1 MKITFKYLIITLFIS
16 FGMKVELTAQPS
28 FSIDSSFTPLL
39 DFTQSYLST
48 GGRVFDLWEDPKN
61 GNIYVVGDFN
71 QQHNGKFFKGNVCY
85 TPSGSLCPNY
95 EGVVGTDLKQ
105 IYPINDTSLIL
116 IKESFIHH
124 SDFNGTPLKP
134 NLYSN
139 LRESV
144 PCINGAKPYFYKNG
158 SALITNS
165 QSYTIPKSCNPR
177 LKSDT
182 FPHSYIIKVDPE
194 GNYDS
199 TFQHSMNYKPTGFI
213 PYDSNRIFVFGLNH
227 KFTIYDGHTVNGL
240 CRIFL
245 NGDID
250 TTFDNPIL
258 PGNNSYRIQPTGEN
272 GKFFIFGVPI
282 LLKDYPGKTTTLAR
296 FNSDGSLDTTF
307 MNFNGAEDTLAN
319 PYLGVGVVTE
329 TEDNGYLVVG
339 EFSKYQGYVKNGM
352 VKIDSMGK
360 LEPQYFNNFIGP
372 DSSIVR
378 WGTASIINIEK
389 SINGGYYIYGDF
401 KYWDGRPSQPIFK
414 IHGMSVGLDE
424 KRQNSKTQ
432 LLQAVYPNPTNSIV
446 NLEWL
451 PNLQITQIQVID
463 IQGRVIQNF
472 DQNLNQS
479 DSYQINLENVENGI
493 YFLKVFGKDGIE
505 IKKLIK
511 N

>member
-1 MKITFKYLIITLFIS
+1 MKITLKQLLFILFIYS
-16 FGMKVELTAQPS
+16 GMKVELMAQSS
-28 FSIDSSFTPLL
+28 FSIDSSFTPFL

-105 IYPINDTSLIL
+105 VYPINDTSLIL

-124 SDFNGTPLKP
+124 SDFNGTPLKQ

-144 PCINGAKPYFYKNG
+144 PCMHGAKPYFYKDG
-158 SALITNS
+158 SALVANS
-165 QSYTIPKSCNPR
+165 HGSHDWSCLPIYNG
-177 LKSDT
+177 DT
-182 FPHSYIIKVDPE
+182 LYKQYIIKVDPE
-194 GNYDS
+194 GIYDS
-199 TFQHSMNYKPTGFI
+199 TFQHSMNFMPTGFI

-250 TTFDNPIL
+250 TTFENPIV
-258 PGNNSYRIQPTGEN
+258 PGNNNYNILPTGED
-272 GKFFIFGVPI
+272 GKFFIHGGTI
-282 LLKDYPGKTTTLAR
+282 YLKDHPGKTTTLAR

-307 MNFNGAEDTLAN
+307 MNFKGAEDTTGN
-319 PYLGVGVVTE
+319 TYFGVGTITK
-329 TEDNGYLVVG
+329 TEDNGYLVSG
-339 EFSKYQGYVKNGM
+339 LFSKYQGYVKNGM
-352 VKIDSMGK
+352 VKLDSTGK

-401 KYWDGRPSQPIFK
+401 KYWDGKPSQPIIK

-424 KRQNSKTQ
+424 KKQSAKTQ
-432 LLQAVYPNPTNSIV
+432 LLQAVYPNPTNSTV
-446 NLEWL
+446 NLIWL
-451 PNLQITQIQVID
+451 PNQQINQVQVID
-463 IQGRVIQNF
+463 IQGRVIQSIN
-472 DQNLNQS
+472 QNLNQS
-479 DSYQINLENVENGI
+479 GSYQINLEKLNNGI
-493 YFLKVFGKDGIE
+493 YFLKVFGKEGVQ

-511 N
+511 K